1 MASVVDKIL
10 SPEEQKA
17 VVDAIAFAES
27 NTSGEIR
34 IHVDNKCDGDAI
46 KMAEKL
52 FKALKMYK
60 TKGRNGVLIY
70 VAVESHKLAIV
81 GDVNIDKVVNDSFW
95 NIQKDIM
102 VEHFKRN
109 EYAQGLIAAVT
120 NVGMELKNYF
130 PYDDKGDVNEL
141 SNDISHS

>member
-70 VAVESHKLAIV
+70 VSVESHKLAIV

-95 NIQKDIM
+95 NTQKDIM
-102 VEHFKRN
+102 IEHFKRN
-109 EYAQGLIAAVT
+109 EYAKGLITVVT